1 MEKFYLKLEQANSVE
16 IQVYPFTENDIFV
29 FFDLETSIKITNAYI
44 RIFGNEETNSDFV
57 TCITEEGLYNF
68 KILKQL
74 SELFNLPFERD
85 INELSI
91 AFPECDC
98 TVLIDDEGGSTF
110 QTKNGYENLLKRICQ
125 YFYPYDYDYLYNL
138 VTKHKNNYICFIP
151 ENREYKIYVNLRNM
165 IENEFLP

>member
-110 QTKNGYENLLKRICQ
+110 QTKNGYENLLKRIEVNQKQ
-125 YFYPYDYDYLYNL
+125 YHEASLL
-138 VTKHKNNYICFIP
+138 S
-151 ENREYKIYVNLRNM
+151 KIRSVPFGDALNAIVARDLR
-165 IENEFLP
+165 I